1 MIAENWCQRLSPLQG
16 VKSPRKTWRCKG
28 WVRQILPRVHRRL
41 GERDQEVFPQTGYSR
56 QTGPAPQSDDLK
68 YCGAHPTSLMP
79 IPTVAP
85 EAVAAAQKQLDAH
98 LNEIIRWH
106 FSPETGCPFW
116 LDWASKN
123 WDPRK
128 EIHTFADLQKFPHFQ
143 DEFLR
148 DLQPEVWVPAAFKGK
163 PFNIFETGG
172 TTGMPKQRIGW
183 NDYKVDYSEFSD
195 KISDEH
201 FPKGGAWL
209 MMGPTGPRRLRLA
222 IEHLANVRG
231 SSCYFIDLDP
241 RFVKKLI
248 TNKQFDVAKQY
259 MAHVVDQAATILKH
273 RKVTGLFTTPK
284 LLEALAEKV
293 NLWDAG
299 IRGVF
304 CGGTSMKPQEV
315 RFLVEE
321 LLEGRIGFYPT
332 YGNTLMGLAASVPLQ
347 PEDQFSVTY
356 YAPQPRAVLRVVK
369 PNSTGE
375 LVQYG
380 EFGRVELT
388 TLTQEFFMPRFLER
402 DEAIRRAP
410 RPPYAW
416 DGVGD
421 VRPFGA
427 MEKNIVEGVY

>member
-1 MIAENWCQRLSPLQG
+1 
-16 VKSPRKTWRCKG
+16 
-28 WVRQILPRVHRRL
+28 
-41 GERDQEVFPQTGYSR
+41 
-56 QTGPAPQSDDLK
+56 
-68 YCGAHPTSLMP
+68 MP

-85 EAVAAAQKQLDAH
+85 ELVAQAKAQLDAH
-98 LNEIIRWH
+98 LRDIVAWH
-106 FSPETGCPFW
+106 FSPETGCPYW
-116 LDWASKN
+116 LDWAAKN
-123 WDPRK
+123 FDPRK
-128 EIHTFADLQKFPHFQ
+128 EVTQTEDLLKFGHFAD
-143 DEFLR
+143 ESLR

-163 PFNIFETGG
+163 PYNIFETGG

-183 NDYKVDYSEFSD
+183 NDYKVDYSEFSE
-195 KISDEH
+195 KISDAH
-201 FPKGGAWL
+201 FPRGGAWL

-248 TNKQFDVAKQY
+248 TNKQYDVAKQY
-259 MAHVVDQAATILKH
+259 MTHVVDQATLILKN

-284 LLEALAEKV
+284 LLEAIAEKV

-315 RFLVEE
+315 RFIVEE
-321 LLEGRIGFYPT
+321 LLESRIGFYPT

-347 PEDQFSVTY
+347 PEDNYSVTY
-356 YAPQPRAVLRVVK
+356 YAPQPRAVLRVVN
-369 PNSTGE
+369 PDATDAT
-375 LVQYG
+375 VAYDTW
-380 EFGRVELT
+380 GRAELT
-388 TLTQEFFMPRFLER
+388 TLTKEFFMPRFLER
-402 DEAIRRAP
+402 DEVIRRAP

-427 MEKNIVEGVY
+427 MTKTIVEGVY

>member
-1 MIAENWCQRLSPLQG
+1 
-16 VKSPRKTWRCKG
+16 
-28 WVRQILPRVHRRL
+28 
-41 GERDQEVFPQTGYSR
+41 
-56 QTGPAPQSDDLK
+56 
-68 YCGAHPTSLMP
+68 MP

-85 EAVAAAQKQLDAH
+85 EAVAAAKTQLNQH
-98 LNEIIRWH
+98 LLEIIEWH
-106 FSPETGCPFW
+106 FNPATGCSFW
-116 LDWASKN
+116 LDWARKN

-128 EIHTFADLQKFPHFQ
+128 EITCFEDLLKFSHFQ
-143 DEFLR
+143 DESLR
-148 DLQPEVWVPAAFKGK
+148 DLQPEVWVPAEFKGK

-195 KISDEH
+195 KVNDDH
-201 FPKGGAWL
+201 FPRGGAWL

-222 IEHLANVRG
+222 IEHLANLRG

-241 RFVKKLI
+241 RFVKKLLS
-248 TNKQFDVAKQY
+248 NKQYDVAKQY

-273 RKVTGLFTTPK
+273 RKVSGLFTTPK
-284 LLEALAEKV
+284 LLEALGEQV
-293 NLWDAG
+293 NLWEAG

-315 RFLVEE
+315 RFIVEE

-347 PEDQFSVTY
+347 PEDNFSVTY

-369 PNSTGE
+369 PNATDE
-375 LVQYG
+375 LVNYD

-388 TLTQEFFMPRFLER
+388 TLTREFFMPRFLER
-402 DEAIRRAP
+402 DETIRRAP

-427 MEKNIVEGVY
+427 MEKTIVEGVY

>member
-1 MIAENWCQRLSPLQG
+1 
-16 VKSPRKTWRCKG
+16 
-28 WVRQILPRVHRRL
+28 
-41 GERDQEVFPQTGYSR
+41 
-56 QTGPAPQSDDLK
+56 
-68 YCGAHPTSLMP
+68 MP
-79 IPTVAP
+79 IPTVPA
-85 EAVAAAQKQLDAH
+85 EAVAAAREQLDAH
-98 LNEIIRWH
+98 LREIIDWH
-106 FSPETGCPFW
+106 FSPATGSPFW
-116 LDWASKN
+116 LEWAGKN
-123 WDPRK
+123 WYPRGNVRTV
-128 EIHTFADLQKFPHFQ
+128 EDLLRFPHFQ
-143 DEFLR
+143 DEWLR
-148 DLQPEVWVPAAFKGK
+148 DLQPEVWVPAAFKGQ
-163 PFNIFETGG
+163 PYNIFETGG

-183 NDYKVDYSEFSD
+183 NDYKVDYSEFSE
-195 KISDEH
+195 KISDAH
-201 FPKGGAWL
+201 FPRGGAWL

-241 RFVKKLI
+241 RWVKKVLAE
-248 TNKQFDVAKQY
+248 KKFDQAKAY
-259 MAHVVDQAATILKH
+259 MVHVVDQAATILKH

-356 YAPQPRAVLRVVK
+356 YAPQPRAVLRVVH
-369 PNSTGE
+369 PNQPEET
-375 LVQYG
+375 VPYG
-380 EFGRVELT
+380 QFGRVELT
-388 TLTQEFFMPRFLER
+388 TLTKEFFMPRFLER

-427 MEKNIVEGVY
+427 MEKTIVEGVY